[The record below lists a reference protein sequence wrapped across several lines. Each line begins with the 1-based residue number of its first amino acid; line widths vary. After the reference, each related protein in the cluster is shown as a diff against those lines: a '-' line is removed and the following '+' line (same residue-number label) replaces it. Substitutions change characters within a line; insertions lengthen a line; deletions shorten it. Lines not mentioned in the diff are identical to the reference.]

1 MRMSVIVLFVSVFL
15 CHTCYGYII
24 DGTDSYYQNEIEPKL
39 DILCRNIKQKA
50 TEIIR
55 WREPLYEVELTQE
68 ERYFSSESMEF
79 YTGEVG
85 LPARYSEVKKLAVW
99 RYGLTVISGWTYDGE
114 NYHVNYVY
122 TRDVRFEP
130 VAGIHAFG
138 NASELEKYFHGSLY
152 DISVKDGVIE
162 SIPNLSSNDYWAGIW
177 LVIRINYSG
186 GGVQSITMN
195 DVKVYGGRVPVVPNS
210 VIIHNYINDE
220 KLRIDWEVEHGLDLK
235 LQEIRAQRGLR
246 SSTESENY
254 DTNLVLKTAWIVI
267 MSLAVGVVLLLL
279 LVVIY
284 RKLGTRPPTRVLVNT
299 NVPSQVN
306 TGSPIKEEDYIDV
319 EYVEVSKLKDTE

>member
-55 WREPLYEVELTQE
+55 GREPLYEVELTQE

-122 TRDVRFEP
+122 TRDARFEP

-152 DISVKDGVIE
+152 DISAEYGSVGH
-162 SIPNLSSNDYWAGIW
+162 LSAVFANDDWSAVCV
-177 LVIRINYSG
+177 LVSYSG
-186 GGVQSITMN
+186 KGIKSIEAWDDN
-195 DVKVYGGRVPVVPNS
+195 AYGDKVPVVPQS
-210 VIIHNYINDE
+210 ERMKEYISGMVR
-220 KLRIDWEVEHGLDLK
+220 RIDWEAEHSLDLA
-235 LQEIRAQRGLR
+235 LQEIQTQKGLP
-246 SSTESENY
+246 SSTEAENH
-254 DTNLVLKTAWIVI
+254 DTSLVLKTVWIV
-267 MSLAVGVVLLLL
+267 MLSLSVGVVLLLL

-284 RKLGTRPPTRVLVNT
+284 RKLGTRPPTRVLVNAS
-299 NVPSQVN
+299 VPRQEKM
-306 TGSPIKEEDYIDV
+306 GSPGKEEDYIDV
-319 EYVEVSKLKDTE
+319 EYVEISKLKDTE